1 MAAKCRLR
9 RGARRP
15 STDFGLDPDISHFV
29 RSLARGWRPGGR
41 SGAPAEQ
48 YQEAVRG
55 DVDRIAH
62 WENEMAERPLT
73 SFFYVWFPDEFRFYV
88 RYEIQTPGEDPSAS
102 KSRSLVSR
110 SKGRPDFAVGIPAG
124 WTDEDVMA
132 SLVAGNAFAM
142 PTLEQGKWILY
153 PPIEYFALV
162 CGCPYLLSPSE
173 MQQLWNTN
181 AARRES
187 AA

>member
-1 MAAKCRLR
+1 MRRLPHW
-9 RGARRP
+9 ARRP
-15 STDFGLDPDISHFV
+15 SPDFGLDPDISHFV
-29 RSLARGWRPGGR
+29 RNLARGWGSGSR
-41 SGAPAEQ
+41 SGAPAGQ
-48 YQEAVRG
+48 FQDAVRG
-55 DVDRIAH
+55 DVDRIAL
-62 WENEMAERPLT
+62 WKNEMTERPLT
-73 SFFYVWFPDEFRFYV
+73 SFFYVWFPDEFRFYI

-132 SLVAGNAFAM
+132 SLAAGNAFAM
-142 PTLEQGKWILY
+142 PTMEQGKWSLY

-162 CGCPYLLSPSE
+162 CGCSYLPSPLE
-173 MQQLWNTN
+173 MQQLWN
-181 AARRES
+181 AKASRRES